1 MNHQGFLKDKAS
13 WLLGASL
20 MVCFG
25 SVQTAHARGPDLPIE
40 MTGGQL
46 KLEWLSVEYDEQ
58 NPTAGENRIRRDVG
72 QSVFLDF
79 SLNHA
84 GFAGEFTVNAINKMA
99 DSDFKLRY
107 GDKLNDGTRD
117 HVELYSLQASHLG
130 DEIDLH
136 LFHHVPRYHWGYEGD
151 FFGLLKEAT
160 DLEDIDV
167 FDGYAPSGV
176 EVVGKGDLDGLKI
189 VAGKEIYWGAHR
201 MLIGKYQFG
210 ARDQYAVVA
219 ETDLVKGLNRKRLS
233 LQGEF
238 DLGTTSVLRAG
249 LLRSGYEKVGDTYNF
264 DKSGIVYED
273 AIRKEDALA
282 LRLRLEEELG
292 GSTDFYT
299 ELNYAGLVAN
309 AGEHQEIWDTNIPYS
324 ELGNKKTFEAGARI
338 QAGSLM
344 LSPRLFLR
352 KNLID
357 PMSSDAQDA
366 GYERFEPNSPFS
378 VIDNRETRAAEIY
391 FTYDPT
397 PGTFFYEW
405 DNYLKEDSPFAFNLG
420 ITKID
425 YPEKAD
431 VRTLQGD
438 DGPFQVNGRPAE
450 ELLRYSSR
458 IVVNPTDG
466 IRITADLEA
475 GHQQPGDGQFGLSR
489 FSSVEST
496 LVHNARNVYTL
507 SYANDAFGE
516 YDYYRDFGIIY
527 PRQVS
532 LGYERLIGDLAK
544 PSRLGIKGYKRNLDA
559 ESGEEY
565 EDAGK
570 TFRNRHMY
578 EVQVYYVHAF

>member
-1 MNHQGFLKDKAS
+1 MNHQGFRKDTAS
-13 WLLGASL
+13 WLLGAGL
-20 MVCFG
+20 TVCFG

-58 NPTAGENRIRRDVG
+58 NPTAGENKIRKDVG

-84 GFAGEFTVNAINKMA
+84 GFAGEFTVNAIKNMA
-99 DSDFKLRY
+99 DSDFKFRY

-117 HVELYSLQASHLG
+117 YVELYSLQASHLG
-130 DEIDLH
+130 DDVDLH

-189 VAGKEIYWGAHR
+189 VAGKEIYWGADR
-201 MLIGKYQFG
+201 MVIGKYQFG

-219 ETDLVKGLNRKRLS
+219 ETELGKDLNRKRLS

-264 DKSGIVYED
+264 DKFGIVYED

-292 GSTDFYT
+292 DSSDFYT

-309 AGEHQEIWDTNIPYS
+309 AGEHQEIWDSNIPYS

-366 GYERFEPNSPFS
+366 GYKRFETNSPFS

-420 ITKID
+420 ITTID

-431 VRTLQGD
+431 ARTIQGD
-438 DGPFQVNGRPAE
+438 QGPYQDDGRPAE

-475 GHQQPGDGQFGLSR
+475 GHQQPIASNVGLSR

-516 YDYYRDFGIIY
+516 YDWYRNFGTSY
-527 PRQVS
+527 PTQVS

-559 ESGEEY
+559 ESGGEY
-565 EDAGK
+565 EDAGQ
-570 TFRNRHMY
+570 TFRNRHMH